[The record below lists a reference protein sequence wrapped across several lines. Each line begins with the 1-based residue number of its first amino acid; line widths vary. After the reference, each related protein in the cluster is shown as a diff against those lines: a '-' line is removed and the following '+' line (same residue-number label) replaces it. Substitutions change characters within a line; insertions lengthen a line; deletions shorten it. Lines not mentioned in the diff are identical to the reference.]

1 MMVANSAVAESDYN
15 PLPLAPESTQSA
27 CSSQP
32 PDDEKLLKALAF
44 MISRRSG
51 IVPVIGKYGEPASK
65 DAPLLTVENPG
76 AVLTAQPDCCWIAYE
91 DHESQYAPYY
101 REKLGSNFGGFA
113 YARIGIR
120 STDGQ
125 YKGKIFYHW
134 ESYSLNACGYPVYI
148 MSHD

>member
-15 PLPLAPESTQSA
+15 PLPLAPESIIAA

-51 IVPVIGKYGEPASK
+51 IVPVIETHGEPTSK

-113 YARIGIR
+113 YARVGYR
-120 STDGQ
+120 VETGELAGQ
-125 YKGKIFYHW
+125 IANVWF
-134 ESYSLNACGYPVYI
+134 SFALNACGYPVYI